1 VTWARALVGVALLY
15 ALLMG
20 ITMTRELGAGA
31 YALTDSDNAVARG
44 DYATATMRARDAAEA
59 VTQASP
65 YPGEGYRRLEAIAR
79 AAEARSDERT
89 AVAAWGAMRSA
100 ATATSSPLRSTD
112 AWRALA
118 DDGLVRAGSH
128 AGPDSA
134 EAHAS
139 EAILRAALAHED
151 APSTGL
157 LALLGFGALAF
168 FAGCGRL
175 AFAARSFAALW
186 QEKRALAAVV
196 VGGVLYA
203 MACFR
208 A

>member
-1 VTWARALVGVALLY
+1 VTPARALVGIVLLFG
-15 ALLMG
+15 LLMS
-20 ITMTRELGAGA
+20 ITTTRELNAGA
-31 YALTDSDNAVARG
+31 AALTDSDGAVARG
-44 DYATATMRARDAAEA
+44 DYATGTLRARDAAEA
-59 VTQASP
+59 VAQGSP

-128 AGPDSA
+128 AAPDAA

-139 EAILRAALAHED
+139 EATLRTALAHED

-157 LALLGFGALAF
+157 LGLLGLGALAF

-175 AFAARSFAALW
+175 ALAARSFGALA
-186 QEKRALAAVV
+186 QEKLALVAVV
-196 VGGVLYA
+196 AGAVLYA